1 METKSGRV
9 ELPTIREESC
19 GFEGYDP
26 TSLMTET
33 AKLRK
38 LLQKDGH
45 LKF

>member
-1 METKSGRV
+1 METKSRRV

-33 AKLRK
+33 AKL
-38 LLQKDGH
+38 QN
-45 LKF
+45 